1 MIGYVLNGEHEEL
14 PHGELKALLELFN
27 YNGKVERLKRY
38 VITEE
43 SPAKDIVRRSGYI
56 DEGHRIVFRYNLE
69 ERDINSVDKI
79 VDDFI
84 SSFREF
90 LDDKNYPDIDE
101 GKSYAVRVLKLH
113 KDEFTKSIDSLKIE
127 REIGGI

>member
-69 ERDINSVDKI
+69 ERDINSVD
-79 VDDFI
+79 
-84 SSFREF
+84 
-90 LDDKNYPDIDE
+90 
-101 GKSYAVRVLKLH
+101 
-113 KDEFTKSIDSLKIE
+113 
-127 REIGGI
+127 